1 MTMTGPL
8 NCVGCK
14 QHRQASKKL
23 DLWNL
28 PEVLVLHLKRFSF
41 TTYSRDKVDEEVI
54 FPLEGLDMS
63 KHMSQARAA
72 AQSVPP
78 VYDLFAVS
86 NHYVCAPHPAAV
98 PTSSAGLATHSP
110 SPCALTFAPTT
121 TTGRHGRRALHSL
134 RAERGALDGVR

>member
-1 MTMTGPL
+1 MTGPL

-72 AQSVPP
+72 VGTARVRPLRGLQS
-78 VYDLFAVS
+78 LR
-86 NHYVCAPHPAAV
+86 VCAPSG
-98 PTSSAGLATHSP
+98 SSAHLVCRPGDALAIAMCPDLRPDHHHRAAWAAGT
-110 SPCALTFAPTT
+110 TQPT
-121 TTGRHGRRALHSL
+121 R
-134 RAERGALDGVR
+134 